1 LQFLYPFLLIASL
14 AVILL
19 AAELFTNAVEWLGK
33 KLNLS
38 HGATGS
44 ILAAVGTAL
53 PETTIPIIA
62 LMAGSGESAEVA
74 IGAIAGAP
82 FMLATLAMFVSGSAV
97 YYYASKGRR
106 SKKLHLDIA
115 VKERDLGFFI
125 VIYGAAVLTTFVPG
139 HSIRVA
145 IALCLVF
152 SYSVYMYLT
161 LRHEGHSDGELNDL
175 HLSRLFRTRVRRRFI
190 ALQLIFSLG
199 LIVAGA
205 HYFVVAVEQ
214 VSKMVGMSTML
225 LSLIITPVATE
236 LPEKMNSVLWIRQ
249 KKDTLALGNI
259 TGAMVFQSSFPVAIG
274 VAFTHWDLKGP
285 TMVSAII
292 ALLSAT
298 MLYVVL
304 KVKKGLPAQVLLLC
318 GGFYAAFIVYLIEI
332 YH

>member
-1 LQFLYPFLLIASL
+1 MQFLYPFLLIASL

-62 LMAGSGESAEVA
+62 LMAGSRESAEVA

-82 FMLATLAMFVSGSAV
+82 FMLATLAMFVTGSAV
-97 YYYASKGRR
+97 YYYASKGKR

-145 IALCLVF
+145 VALCLVF
-152 SYSVYMYLT
+152 SYSVYMYIA
-161 LRHEGHSDGELNDL
+161 LRHEGHSDGELGDL
-175 HLSRLFRTRVRRRFI
+175 HLSRLFKTRVRKRFI
-190 ALQLIFSLG
+190 LFQIIVSLG
-199 LIVAGA
+199 LIVGGA
-205 HYFVVAVEQ
+205 HYFVVAVEH
-214 VSKMVGMSTML
+214 VSKMVGISTML

-249 KKDTLALGNI
+249 RKDTLALGNI
-259 TGAMVFQSSFPVAIG
+259 TGAMVFQSSFPVAVG
-274 VAFTHWDLKGP
+274 VAFTHWDLRGP

-304 KVKKGLPAQVLLLC
+304 KVKKGLPPQVLLLC
-318 GGFYAAFIVYLIEI
+318 GGFYLAFIIYLIAF
-332 YH
+332 YQ